1 MHVVGAIRHQ
11 MSPQAHTGA
20 ARQLRTV
27 SDGSSDDSD
36 RNSEQPGA
44 DCQPWLLRRRLSAD
58 QQRAIIQGA
67 RDGIRQKEL
76 AQRAGISVRS
86 ARRLLQAAR
95 EERAIG

>member
-1 MHVVGAIRHQ
+1 MAYPNTSSQV
-11 MSPQAHTGA
+11 TGLN
-20 ARQLRTV
+20 RQLRAV

-44 DCQPWLLRRRLSAD
+44 DRRPWLLRRRLSVD

-67 RDGIRQKEL
+67 RDAIRQKEL

-86 ARRLLQAAR
+86 ARRLLQGAR
-95 EERAIG
+95 EDGAIE